1 MQLVINS
8 YGSYIRKNH
17 NCFLIKN
24 EEKTFE
30 VSADKVESILI
41 STSATISTDAI
52 EFAVANNI
60 DIVFLDEY
68 GNPYGRVWHA
78 KLGSTALIRRRQL
91 EAAFS
96 PLGLSLVKGWVREK
110 IQHQIEFLKDL
121 KKNRPATR
129 DEMDRHLEA
138 LADLQKKLEGL
149 EGHIEQNRGSV
160 MGIEGM
166 ASAHYFEALS
176 SALPE
181 RWRFTGR
188 SRDPAKDAFNCLLN
202 YGYGILYSQVEKG
215 CIIAGLDPYVGFLH
229 TDNYNKKSFV
239 FDLIEIYRIY
249 IDRTVMGLFAK
260 KQVREDLFDAVPG
273 GLRLNQEGKA
283 VLIAAVNEM
292 LDRNVPYHG
301 RNVKIKNVIPMECH
315 RIANNLI
322 KPETGHD
329 DSLGGL

>member
-1 MQLVINS
+1 MQLVVNT

-60 DIVFLDEY
+60 DIVFLDRY

-91 EAAFS
+91 EAALS
-96 PLGLSLVKGWVREK
+96 PLGLSLVKGWVAKK
-110 IQHQIEFLKDL
+110 IQNQIEFLKDL
-121 KKNRPATR
+121 KKNRPGIR
-129 DEMDRHLEA
+129 DEMDRHIEA
-138 LADLQKKLEGL
+138 LAELGKKLEDL
-149 EGHIEQNRGSV
+149 EGSVEQNRSSI

-181 RWRFTGR
+181 RWRFSGR
-188 SRDPAKDAFNCLLN
+188 SRDPATDAFNCLLN

-215 CIIAGLDPYVGFLH
+215 CIIAGLDPYLGFLH

-239 FDLIEIYRIY
+239 FDLIEIYRTY

-260 KQVREDLFDAVPG
+260 KQVSEDLFDPVPG
-273 GLRLNQEGKA
+273 GLRLNQEGKV

-292 LDRNVPYHG
+292 LDRNVPYRG
-301 RNVKIKNVIPMECH
+301 RSVKIKNMIPMECH
-315 RIANNLI
+315 RIANSLI
-322 KPETGHD
+322 KPEAGR
-329 DSLGGL
+329 